1 MLSLYF
7 MLMEIGTLLAILTV
21 SAMPIVIAMIAD
33 EKGRSGL
40 AAFLLSL
47 VLPIPVLIY
56 YWAVPAKPRKV
67 IKGALVEPLHA

>member
-7 MLMEIGTLLAILTV
+7 MLMEIGTLLAILTLI
-21 SAMPIVIAMIAD
+21 AMPIVIAMIAD
-33 EKGRSGL
+33 AKGRSAL

-56 YWAVPAKPRKV
+56 YWAVPARPHKV
-67 IKGALVEPLHA
+67 IKGALAEPLYA